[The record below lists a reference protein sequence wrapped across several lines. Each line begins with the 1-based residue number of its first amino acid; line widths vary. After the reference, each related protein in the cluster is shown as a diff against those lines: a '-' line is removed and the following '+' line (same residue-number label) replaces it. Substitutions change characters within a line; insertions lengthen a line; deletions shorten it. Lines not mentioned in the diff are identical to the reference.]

1 MEIKGDVV
9 KMTRD
14 DFKLTIVAALVA
26 AGCKS
31 PMTAFNTAEE
41 YAKKADKIDVKF
53 EAPAGTIMNVT
64 NYVDGKTVS
73 CKKPTMQEIG
83 TNVCK
88 SCTLTAKCKEPERSS
103 NLQAMK
109 KLCLD
114 AYERYINS

>member
-1 MEIKGDVV
+1 
-9 KMTRD
+9 MTRD
-14 DFKLTIVAALVA
+14 DFKLTVVAALVA

-41 YAKKADKIDVKF
+41 FAKKADKTDVKF
-53 EAPAGTIMNVT
+53 DAPTGTIMNVT
-64 NYVDGKTVS
+64 NYVDGRTDIKTVS

-88 SCTLTAKCKEPERSS
+88 TCTLTAKCKEPERTS
-103 NLQAMK
+103 NLHAMK